1 MPPVHW
7 PATSKK
13 SIWGPA
19 LWIYLHTAATFC
31 TDPSAFG
38 ALILSLV
45 GTLPCPECRS
55 HLKEYVDRAPPSAS
69 VRGATSALQYVQRLH
84 DHVSALTKKKVSS
97 AATPDPRLPSSQ
109 AAVVVRHRPPPP
121 TSTSVLALSRRPSL
135 SSSHSSHG
143 GGMVSWGGSR
153 GTQAVAPRRALAAPS
168 FSWRSRPA
176 TALVVRPARG
186 NAAPRLRRLLL

>member
-38 ALILSLV
+38 ALISSLV

-55 HLKEYVDRAPPSAS
+55 HLKEYVDRMPPSAS

-84 DHVSALTKKKVSS
+84 DHVSALTKKKVSG
-97 AATPDPRLPSSQ
+97 AATPEPRPLPSQ
-109 AAVVVRHRPPPP
+109 ATVVVRHRAPPPA
-121 TSTSVLALSRRPSL
+121 STTVLALSRRP
-135 SSSHSSHG
+135 SSHSSHG

-153 GTQAVAPRRALAAPS
+153 GTQAVVSRRALTTPS
-168 FSWRSRPA
+168 FSWRFRPA
-176 TALVVRPARG
+176 TVAVVRPARG